1 VTSLPSRRSVI
12 RASVWAV
19 PAVSIVAAAPA
30 FASSVAP
37 ALSARSDGFE
47 QDPESGGTYFFGIFV
62 TNTGSGPIPAGG
74 LVAFLPDSRSYSYSG
89 YSAGQWE
96 DGYDPLSGATTFTYI
111 SELAAGEETE
121 GLSLLLNRTRSPAP
135 TAVLSV
141 VAAGYT
147 DTTVP
152 LEILY

>member
-1 VTSLPSRRSVI
+1 MTSLPTRRSVI

-30 FASSVAP
+30 FAASGAP
-37 ALSARSDGFE
+37 ALSARSDGSE
-47 QDPESGGTYFFGIFV
+47 QDPDSGGTFFFGIYV

-74 LVAFLPDSRSYSYSG
+74 LVAFLPDSRAYSFSG
-89 YSAGQWE
+89 YSGLQWSH
-96 DGYDPLSGATTFTYI
+96 GYDALNEVTTFTYT
-111 SELAAGEETE
+111 SELAAGAATE
-121 GLSLLLNRTRSPAP
+121 GLSLLINRTRSPAP
-135 TAVLSV
+135 TASLSV